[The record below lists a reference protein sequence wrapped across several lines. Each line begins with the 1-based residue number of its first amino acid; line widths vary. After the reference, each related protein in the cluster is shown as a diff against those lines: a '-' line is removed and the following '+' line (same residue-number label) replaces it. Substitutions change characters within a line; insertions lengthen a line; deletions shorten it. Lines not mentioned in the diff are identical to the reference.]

1 LRGEIRKIGNVP
13 HYAVASAYNA
23 QRACKRVGV
32 DKIIQMSEVFFWL
45 CFLLGG
51 YSYFVYPLLL
61 ALLYALRPR
70 PPAQLPAATPLSLT
84 VIVTAYN
91 EQERI
96 RAKIDNTLALDFPGL
111 EMIVASD
118 CSSDATDSIV
128 REYAARGVQLVRAPE
143 RLGKENAQLHA
154 IRAARG
160 DVLVFSDVATQIP
173 ADALRKLSDYFRDPA
188 VGAVSSEDRFITA
201 AGQVAG
207 EGAYVR
213 YEMWLRR
220 MESGLAGL
228 VGLSGSFFAARKSV
242 CAQWDIHSP
251 SDFNTAL
258 NCARLRLR
266 AVTAPDVL
274 GYYKDLADPQKEYQR
289 KVRTVLRGMTAVVR
303 HADVLNIFRFG
314 LFGWQVWSHK
324 VMRWLV
330 PWFLVLLLISNFLLL
345 GTRPLYT
352 MMLVAQL
359 AFYFIA
365 WLGHVNAGAKRNGIV
380 RIIYFFVQ
388 VNVAVADAL
397 RRLLTGK
404 RMTTWQ
410 PSAR

>member
-1 LRGEIRKIGNVP
+1 MIE
-13 HYAVASAYNA
+13 A
-23 QRACKRVGV
+23 
-32 DKIIQMSEVFFWL
+32 FFWVWL
-45 CFLLGG
+45 LLGI

-61 ALLYALRPR
+61 AVLHASRPR
-70 PPAQLPAATPLSLT
+70 SAREAASNAPLTLT
-84 VIVTAYN
+84 MIVTAYN
-91 EQERI
+91 EQARI
-96 RAKIDNTLALDFPGL
+96 RVKIENTLALDFPGL
-111 EMIVASD
+111 EMIIASD
-118 CSSDATDSIV
+118 CSSDATDAIV
-128 REYAARGVQLVRAPE
+128 SEYADRGVRLVRAPE

-160 DVLVFSDVATQIP
+160 DVIVFSDVATQIP
-173 ADALRKLSDYFRDPA
+173 PEALRKLSEYFRDAA

-201 AGQVAG
+201 EGKVAG

-220 MESGLAGL
+220 MESNLAGL

-242 CAQWDIHSP
+242 CAEWDIHSP

-258 NCARLRLR
+258 NCARQGLR

-289 KVRTVLRGMTAVVR
+289 KVRTVLRGMTAIVR
-303 HADVLNIFRFG
+303 HADVLNMLRFG
-314 LFGWQVWSHK
+314 LFAWQVWSHK
-324 VMRWLV
+324 IMRWLV
-330 PWFLVLLLISNFLLL
+330 PWFLLLLLFTNLLLL
-345 GTRPLYT
+345 GTRPIYAVIL
-352 MMLVAQL
+352 AGQL
-359 AFYFIA
+359 LFY
-365 WLGHVNAGAKRNGIV
+365 GAALLAHWNESAKSNGIV

>member
-1 LRGEIRKIGNVP
+1 MIE
-13 HYAVASAYNA
+13 A
-23 QRACKRVGV
+23 
-32 DKIIQMSEVFFWL
+32 FFWL
-45 CFLLGG
+45 CLLLGL

-61 ALLYALRPR
+61 AVLHAVWRR
-70 PPAQLPAATPLSLT
+70 PAAPGATTAPISLT
-84 VIVTAYN
+84 MIVTAYN
-91 EQERI
+91 EEARI
-96 RAKIDNTLALDFPGL
+96 RAKIDNTLTLDYPGL

-128 REYAARGVQLVRAPE
+128 REYESRGVRLVRAPE

-160 DVLVFSDVATQIP
+160 AVIVFSDVATQIP
-173 ADALRKLSDYFRDPA
+173 ADALRKLAEYFRDPA
-188 VGAVSSEDRFITA
+188 IGAVSSEDRFVTA

-228 VGLSGSFFAARKSV
+228 VGLSGSFFAARNPV
-242 CAQWDIHSP
+242 CAEWDIHSP

-258 NCARLRLR
+258 NCARLGLR

-274 GYYKDLADPQKEYQR
+274 GYYKDLADPQREYQR

-303 HADVLNIFRFG
+303 HADVLNLLRFG
-314 LFGWQVWSHK
+314 LFAWQVWSHK
-324 VMRWLV
+324 IMRWLV
-330 PWFLVLLLISNFLLL
+330 PWFLLLLFLANLALL
-345 GTRPLYT
+345 GTRPVYT
-352 MMLVAQL
+352 VMLAGQL
-359 AFYFIA
+359 AFYGAA
-365 WLGHVNAGAKRNGIV
+365 WLAHVSESAKSNGLV